1 MDALVLELLHCLLGV
16 RGGGRVDHEALGV
29 GHVGQQAEQVQVVD
43 EHACRVL
50 AALDVEG
57 EDGAAAIR
65 EVLLVQLVILA
76 AFDGRVGDGLDFR
89 NGLQVVDDLQ
99 RVLNV
104 AFDAQRQGFG
114 ALQQQECGER
124 RQGGTGVAQ
133 QDGAD
138 TGHERGSAQGL
149 VEVQSVIGRI
159 RLGQGW
165 ELARHFGPVEVAAF
179 HDHTA
184 EGGAV
189 AANELGC
196 GFNHDISAMLQRA
209 EQVRGGEGIV
219 DDHRQMML
227 VGDGGDG
234 FEVRQVGVRI
244 AEGLEVDELGVLLDG
259 VLELL
264 RILGGDEGGGDA
276 VTRQGVTQQ
285 VEGAT
290 VDVLGGDDVIAG
302 LGDVAHR
309 VFDRG
314 CARCDGQTCG
324 AAFEGCD
331 AVFEHALGGVG
342 QAAVDVAW
350 IRQPE
355 TGLGVVEIM
364 EHVAGG
370 LVDRHRAGIGCRI
383 GLLLADVK
391 LQGFEAVV
399 LGICHGFCSLCG
411 MVRCLSC

>member
-1 MDALVLELLHCLLGV
+1 MV
-16 RGGGRVDHEALGV
+16 
-29 GHVGQQAEQVQVVD
+29 
-43 EHACRVL
+43 
-50 AALDVEG
+50 
-57 EDGAAAIR
+57 
-65 EVLLVQLVILA
+65 
-76 AFDGRVGDGLDFR
+76 
-89 NGLQVVDDLQ
+89 
-99 RVLNV
+99 
-104 AFDAQRQGFG
+104 
-114 ALQQQECGER
+114 
-124 RQGGTGVAQ
+124 
-133 QDGAD
+133 
-138 TGHERGSAQGL
+138 
-149 VEVQSVIGRI
+149 GRI
-159 RLGQGW
+159 RLGQGR
-165 ELARHFGPVEVAAF
+165 ELARHFGPVKVAAF

-189 AANELGC
+189 AADELGC
-196 GFNHDISAMLQRA
+196 GFDHDISAGLQRA
-209 EQVRGGEGIV
+209 EQVRGGEGVV

-290 VDVLGGDDVIAG
+290 VDVLGCDDVIAG

-314 CARCDGQTCG
+314 CAGCDGQTCG

-331 AVFEHALGGVG
+331 AVFEHALSGVG

-350 IRQPE
+350 VRQPE

-391 LQGFEAVV
+391 L
-399 LGICHGFCSLCG
+399 HGFCSLWGSGSLLVLLTTRLAVCG
-411 MVRCLSC
+411 GWSGVGSDNNPTSLRNANRALSHLPISPYKPLQSLPSRLCKTTLVAIKKLATRQQTASW